1 MSLNTR
7 GQLSE
12 AMDNEESPG
21 RVEGDGGAIE
31 DGGGWVEDV
40 QIFGICDQNGQD

>member
-1 MSLNTR
+1 MWMSLNTP

-21 RVEGDGGAIE
+21 RVERLKMEVAELKMFRFSSFVTKMGKD
-31 DGGGWVEDV
+31 
-40 QIFGICDQNGQD
+40 